1 MKKLLLFLFIPL
13 LVFLIYQFNKDT
25 KVNVLN
31 ISDTENPYI
40 TFILDYYKNKNKL
53 DNFNN
58 NFSKSDYRITDLSL
72 DIENN
77 KFVNINQKK
86 QYLNNSLIRS
96 EIITISVGN
105 TDLYYKLN
113 YYDVNEMYN
122 YIDELCQ
129 DYEKLLEKIRMIT
142 KEKIIVFGYTSINL
156 KNKKVIDYYN
166 EKLKMKCQKNN
177 INFLDIDENTK
188 NNLLNLLKSWKL
200 DK

>member
-1 MKKLLLFLFIPL
+1 M
-13 LVFLIYQFNKDT
+13 
-25 KVNVLN
+25 
-31 ISDTENPYI
+31 
-40 TFILDYYKNKNKL
+40 DYYKNKNKL

-86 QYLNNSLIRS
+86 QYLNNSLIKS

-166 EKLKMKCQKNN
+166 EKLKMICQKNN

>member
-86 QYLNNSLIRS
+86 QYLNNSLIKS

-166 EKLKMKCQKNN
+166 EKLKMICQKNN

>member
-166 EKLKMKCQKNN
+166 EKLKMICQKNN